1 MKRFQA
7 FLITTICFAAVSG
20 CADNTNTAPPP
31 AKSAEREK
39 CSDAALNSGVAT
51 LNELGDDASRNQ
63 RVQTVVVLDVTKAT
77 DVEARSLAARCFLRG
92 AMSAALTDRRTHEY
106 SYVFLGRNRGEFVIE
121 SLVGDEVG
129 RAARNALATTTSATE
144 EAAAAIRRAWG
155 EILAGQISP
164 DLTECSRQIRPSL
177 FGLGIDGAEFDAL
190 ADSLCAANEKL
201 ATAFTEISQATAETE
216 AGSDVYGTL
225 DMIDDEYA
233 KNELDLLRIVAFSD
247 LLDFNPNTDSNLTK
261 ELTGKT
267 EAEAIAL
274 GETRGLRDGGF
285 KSGRVIIYAEQPGET
300 AGGTQRAIR
309 PLVQEFW
316 QAYAKSRGA
325 EITQLTNLANAR

>member
-1 MKRFQA
+1 VLA
-7 FLITTICFAAVSG
+7 ITAIAAILLSS
-20 CADNTNTAPPP
+20 CASNTNTTPPP
-31 AKSAEREK
+31 AKFAEREK
-39 CSDAALNSGVAT
+39 CPDAALNSGVAT

-92 AMSAALTDRRTHEY
+92 AMSAALTERTTHEY
-106 SYVFLGRNRGEFVIE
+106 SYVFLGRNRGEFIIE

-129 RAARNALATTTSATE
+129 RATRNALATTTSATD
-144 EAAAAIRRAWG
+144 EAAAATRQAWG

-164 DLTECSRQIRPSL
+164 DLAECSRQIRPSL

-201 ATAFTEISQATAETE
+201 ATAFTEISQATAEAE

-267 EAEAIAL
+267 KAEAIAL
-274 GETRGLRDGGF
+274 GETKGLRDGGF